1 MMFLTFVTTFGLL
14 AVSGGIYL
22 VLHRRF
28 GWVELWNP
36 LAPSPPQSFASL
48 LPLEDVQN
56 QCYVCTD
63 GSLVAGWELTGIDA
77 DMRDPTAVEH
87 EVNALGMA
95 LNLIDPGVEVL
106 VQIRRSEDVSMLLTH
121 FDAVSTPRTPARL
134 WLKRRWRAQLERIAA
149 GGAFLD
155 TRVYL
160 FLRAGGGKRGANPLR
175 LLGDAVKGVIGAR
188 AVFDPE
194 KEAAALRADYARR
207 LQFLEEKSRAALA
220 ILGGSPFQ
228 PRRLSNVELVQYL
241 KSLIWSTSSL
251 AHGGGMPRRP
261 DPNRFLL
268 RDASRPARRWLAS
281 VASLSDAF
289 PCTLRA
295 QIAGVP
301 YEPFS
306 DYIAID
312 GRLVGVMRL
321 TIAPDKVYNGL
332 LAHMRQQLQFPWTFT
347 ARITPRTKQAE
358 LDRLR
363 KVAERSQITANTRPA
378 GTSQLDTGNLK
389 NAEEAQQRYADALDP
404 SQSLFGVEITI
415 TYEAADREEL
425 LRRASDLNAYW
436 LGIGDARLIREEYGT
451 DRIFRETLPCG
462 IPRRNAQMVLF
473 TAEVSALLPVFTP
486 WAGSQEPVRVF
497 RTVTGEPWGFDPV
510 DRHLSGAQHAM
521 GVGKTGS
528 GKGVIWQLM
537 VIYPALLKG
546 DCDICIL
553 DSGGTYRRAA
563 QVLGGT
569 YFEASPSSREA
580 LNVCAIPAAYY
591 RLKPEEK
598 LEFLSAHIQTAVG
611 VAITL
616 AKPRPEQQATW
627 EAILS
632 AILTRRLRQS
642 AEDRQEVLLRH
653 IVQEVRD
660 YRNAENPDAER
671 EAQQLCLQ
679 LQGFTHDERG
689 EPRGQYSALFD
700 RPQTFDAGDAD
711 FLVVDFNKVGND
723 PTVLGAFVLMSIAG
737 IFWQRI
743 LRNATSGTGRYT
755 RVIFDE
761 TPKYLQMPLFGREVA
776 RAYREFRKFSGI
788 ADVIAQSWA
797 DTALEQF
804 KAVLGPIKENS
815 TTRLFLAHDRSHL
828 ATQTL
833 KEDGL
838 EVLDPKIFELG
849 RKDGV
854 YSEAVISQKTGLN
867 TQYAHVVIAPD
878 AIENWL
884 ATTNPEDVQVETA
897 YRRRYGEGTPWNLT
911 TFEQVAVLAA
921 IWPNGTKN
929 PAMVT
934 GVAIDRFPPDSFV
947 RGVVEQLRAEL
958 RQCAESLAGQGI
970 TVGATAG
977 ATVRAATSL
986 SASTPGFA
994 TTPVPSQPVVAFT
1007 SPTPAPA
1014 FVPPTN
1020 EALEV
1025 ADLIVAVAAPRKAR
1039 SLSELRK
1046 RGRL

>member
-1 MMFLTFVTTFGLL
+1 MWLTFSTTLALL
-14 AVSGGIYL
+14 AVSGSIYV
-22 VLHRRF
+22 VLHRRL

-36 LAPSPPQSFASL
+36 LAPTPPQGFASL

-56 QCYVCTD
+56 QCYICTD

-87 EVNALGMA
+87 EVNALGLA
-95 LNLIDPGVEVL
+95 LNLIDPGVEAI
-106 VQIRRSEDVSMLLTH
+106 VQVRRSEDVSMLLTR
-121 FDAVSTPRTPARL
+121 FDAVSTPRTPERL

-155 TRVYL
+155 TRVYV
-160 FLRAGGGKRGANPLR
+160 FLRAGGDKRGANPLR
-175 LLGDAVKGVIGAR
+175 LLVDAVKSAVGAR
-188 AVFDPE
+188 GNFDPA
-194 KEAAALRADYARR
+194 KEASALRNDYARR
-207 LQFLEEKSRAALA
+207 LYFLEEKSRAAMSV
-220 ILGGSPFQ
+220 LGSSPFQ
-228 PRRLSNVELVQYL
+228 PRRLSNVELVQYA
-241 KSLIWSTSSL
+241 KSLLWSAASL
-251 AHGGGMPRRP
+251 AHGGGQPRRP
-261 DPNRFLL
+261 EPNRFLL
-268 RDASRPARRWLAS
+268 RDTDRPTRRWMAK
-281 VASLSDAF
+281 VVSLDDAF

-301 YEPFS
+301 YEPFT
-306 DYIAID
+306 DYVALD
-312 GRLVGVMRL
+312 GRLIGVMRL
-321 TIAPDKVYNGL
+321 MIAPDRVYNGL
-332 LAHMRQQLQFPWTFT
+332 LSHMRQQLQFPWTFT
-347 ARITPRTKQAE
+347 ARITPRQKQAE

-363 KVAERSQITANTRPA
+363 KVAERSAITANTKPA
-378 GTSQLDTGNLK
+378 GTSQLDSGNIK
-389 NAEEAQQRYADALDP
+389 NAEEAQRRYDDALDP
-404 SQSLFGVEITI
+404 SQSLFGVEITV
-415 TYEAADREEL
+415 TYEAANREEL

-436 LGIGDARLIREEYGT
+436 LGIGDARLIREEYGA
-451 DRIFRETLPCG
+451 DRVFRETLPFG
-462 IPRRNAQMVLF
+462 IPRRTAQMVLF

-569 YFEASPSSREA
+569 YFEASASSREA

-591 RLKPEEK
+591 RLPPDQQQ
-598 LEFLSAHIQTAVG
+598 EFLSAHIQTAVG
-611 VAITL
+611 VATTL
-616 AKPRPEQQATW
+616 AKPRPEQQPTW

-642 AEDRQEVLLRH
+642 AVDREEVLLRH
-653 IVQEVRD
+653 VVQEVRE
-660 YRNAENPDAER
+660 YQNPDNPKAEA

-679 LQGFTHDERG
+679 LEGFTHDEQG
-689 EPRGQYSALFD
+689 LPRGQYATLFD
-700 RPQTFDAGDAD
+700 RPQTFDAGNAD

-761 TPKYLQMPLFGREVA
+761 TPKYLQMPLFGKEVA

-854 YSEAVISQKTGLN
+854 YSEAVVSQKTGLT

-884 ATTNPEDVQVETA
+884 ATTNPEDLHVETA
-897 YRRRYGEGTPWNLT
+897 YRRRFGEGTHWNLT

-929 PAMVT
+929 QAMLT
-934 GVAIDRFPPDSFV
+934 GVGIDRFPPDTFV
-947 RGVVEQLRAEL
+947 RGIVEQLRAEL
-958 RQCAESLAGQGI
+958 RQCAATLVEQG
-970 TVGATAG
+970 
-977 ATVRAATSL
+977 L
-986 SASTPGFA
+986 SASTP
-994 TTPVPSQPVVAFT
+994 
-1007 SPTPAPA
+1007 PAAAESESRPNT
-1014 FVPPTN
+1014 PPTD
-1020 EALEV
+1020 EPALREV
-1025 ADLIVAVAAPRKAR
+1025 PASVGGRDARDVVPISVAAPRTAR
-1039 SLSELRK
+1039 SLSELRA
-1046 RGRL
+1046 RGRF